1 MQDPSHL
8 LSRAADLH
16 HNGNLS
22 AAEGLYL
29 QVLKAESG
37 HFDALQ
43 MLGMLR
49 YQQGR
54 LTEALSLIGA
64 ALATKPHF
72 PPVLLNYAVVLDALQ
87 RREEALAIYDRVLA
101 LKPDY
106 AEAWFNRAIALRH
119 LKRAADAVASFD
131 SMLAIVPDDADALSE
146 RGMALRD
153 LKRPQEALASFDR
166 ALAASPGN
174 PEILNNRGNAL
185 RDLERVEEALATY
198 DRALAIRPS
207 HVEALKNRG
216 SALRSLN
223 RPAEALASF
232 DRALAIRPNDPGA
245 LNNRGNALQD
255 LHRHEEALAS
265 FDKALA
271 IRRDDAY
278 ALNNRGNALK
288 SLKMYTEAL
297 ASFDAALKLN
307 PNDAEAL
314 NGRAVPLRELQ
325 RSAEALASYEKALKA
340 DPCHPYAFSGLADT
354 ALAVCDWARTEALR
368 PELRNRIADGRSII
382 APFTAL
388 AYGVDLSV
396 QLQCAQN
403 YIAHRLPASTTPLWS
418 GETWPD
424 DKLRIA
430 YLSPDF
436 RRHAVAFLMAEL
448 IERHDHSRF
457 EIVGISFGHDDR
469 SEIRARLIRAFD
481 RFHDVRSQGSRDV
494 ATLVK
499 DSRIHVAVD
508 LNGHA
513 GGIGLGILAH
523 RPAPIQA
530 SYLGYASTTGAP
542 FIDYVIADRTA
553 LPSEQQPFYTER
565 IVHLPDCFLPTD
577 TRKPTSPRPPTR
589 AELGLPDNGFVFCT
603 FNNSYK
609 ITPLMFEV
617 WMRLL
622 RSVHDSVLWL
632 SVDDNEAV
640 TNLKREATARGVDP
654 ARLIFA
660 PKLARVEDHLARY
673 RVADLFLDT
682 LPYNA
687 HATASDALWEGLP
700 VLTCRG
706 ASFAGRV
713 AASMLGAAGLGE
725 LATADLGEYETLA
738 LRLATDAS
746 LLHTFRER
754 LELGRPACRLFDMAR
769 LCRHI
774 ESAYATMWDIHQR
787 GETPRGFSVEPL
799 NEQVTTANNGAGMT
813 S

>member
-8 LSRAADLH
+8 LSRAVDLH
-16 HNGNLS
+16 HKGNLS

-29 QVLKAESG
+29 QVLEAESG

-54 LTEALSLIGA
+54 MTEALSLIGA
-64 ALATKPHF
+64 ALAVRPDF
-72 PPVLLNYAVVLDALQ
+72 PPVLLNYAVVLDGLQ
-87 RREEALAIYDRVLA
+87 RREEALVIYDRVLA

-106 AEAWFNRAIALRH
+106 AEAWFNRGIALRQ
-119 LKRAADAVASFD
+119 LKRGVDAVASFD
-131 SMLAIVPDDADALSE
+131 KMLAIVPGDADALGE
-146 RGMALRD
+146 RGIALRD
-153 LKRPQEALASFDR
+153 LKRPQEALTSFDR
-166 ALAASPGN
+166 ALVANPGN
-174 PEILNNRGNAL
+174 AEIFNNRGNAL
-185 RDLERVEEALATY
+185 RDLDRMEEALASY
-198 DRALAIRPS
+198 DQALAIRPS

-216 SALRSLN
+216 SVLRSLN
-223 RPAEALASF
+223 RPADALASF

-265 FDKALA
+265 FEKALA
-271 IRRDDAY
+271 LKPDDGY
-278 ALNNRGNALK
+278 ALNNRGNALT
-288 SLKMYTEAL
+288 SLKRYTQSL
-297 ASFDAALKLN
+297 ASFDAALKLK

-314 NGRAVPLRELQ
+314 NGRAIPLRELQ
-325 RSAEALASYEKALKA
+325 RSAEALASYEKALQV
-340 DPCHPYAFSGLADT
+340 DPDHPYAFSGLADT
-354 ALAVCDWARTEALR
+354 ALAVCDWARTEALA
-368 PELRNRIADGRSII
+368 PELRNHIAHGRSII

-388 AYGVDLSV
+388 AYGVDPAA
-396 QLQCAQN
+396 QLQCAEN
-403 YIAHRLPASTTPLWS
+403 YIAHRLPASTRPLWS
-418 GETWPD
+418 GEVWRQ

-448 IERHDHSRF
+448 LERHDHDRF
-457 EIVGISFGHDDR
+457 EIVGISFGPDDR
-469 SEIRARLIRAFD
+469 SEIRTRLVRAFD
-481 RFHDVRSQGSRDV
+481 QFRDVRSQGSHDV
-494 ATLVK
+494 AKVMNDL
-499 DSRIHVAVD
+499 HVHIAVD

-530 SYLGYASTTGAP
+530 SYLGYASTTGAG
-542 FIDYVIADRTA
+542 FIDYVIADRIA
-553 LPSEQQPFYTER
+553 LPFDQQPFYKEK

-577 TRKPTSPRPPTR
+577 TKKPASPSPPAR
-589 AELGLPDNGFVFCT
+589 RELGLPDGAFVFCA

-609 ITPLMFEV
+609 ITPVVFDV

-622 RSVHDSVLWL
+622 KGVRGSVLWL
-632 SVDDNEAV
+632 SVDENEAV
-640 TNLKREATARGVDP
+640 ANLRREATARGVDP

-660 PKLARVEDHLARY
+660 PKIASVEDHLARY
-673 RVADLFLDT
+673 RAADLFLDT

-700 VLTCRG
+700 VLTCKG

-713 AASMLGAAGLGE
+713 AASLLSAAGLPE
-725 LATADLGEYETLA
+725 LATADLGEYEALA

-746 LLHTFRER
+746 LLGTFRRR
-754 LELGRPACRLFDMAR
+754 LERGRPECRLFDMAR
-769 LCRHI
+769 LCRHL
-774 ESAYATMWDIHQR
+774 ESAYATMWESHQL
-787 GETPRGFSVEPL
+787 GEAPRSFSVHA
-799 NEQVTTANNGAGMT
+799 QTAA
-813 S
+813 SALAR